1 VDSYVL
7 DEFVPNLSAP
17 NPVLPSGAKS
27 VDFSS
32 DSLRS
37 REREAPRRK
46 AVASPWEKVARN
58 LQVARSNNNKGGFLY
73 LCGESQMRMPF
84 NSMRFLLL
92 LLVSLVLGNLAQ
104 GQGVIVPGP
113 CQRCPVLPRP
123 IPLPR
128 VLPIKSI
135 RIDTKILSQVATTHV
150 EQVFRNDTD
159 ATLEGTYLFPI
170 PESASVAE
178 FAIWDGDRRLVGEVR
193 SREEA
198 RRIYDEIVRRKRD
211 PGLLEYAGKDLFQA
225 SIFPIAPHSDKKL
238 ELTYTQVVKAE
249 GGTVAYRYPLGTG
262 RQLAPIG
269 SVAGRVEVES
279 KEPLRNVYS
288 PTHVIDVKHN
298 SERKSV
304 VSFESDSGKEP
315 QDFQLFYTI
324 SKEDFGLTL
333 LTNREAGKDG
343 YFLLMISPKDSWT
356 EQEYS
361 AKDVVFVVDTS
372 GSMTEAGK
380 IEKARS
386 ALLYGISI
394 LRPQDHFN
402 VISFA
407 GEEHLMEPGLVP
419 ADEKGRQRGE
429 AFVKSLK
436 PGGGTNI
443 NQSLLASLRQF
454 EEGSR
459 PKILVFLTDGLPTVD
474 ETNPTRIVD
483 NVRKASKSGIR
494 LFTFGVGYDVNT
506 SLLDKLAAENGGVAD
521 YVEPKEDLEV
531 KVSNFFTKVNYPVLT
546 ELQLD
551 LAGVDTDLIYP
562 RSVPDVFRGSQ
573 VTLIGRYRNKSD
585 LESMRLRL
593 SGKSGGV
600 SRSYAY
606 ENLRFPLRSD
616 ANEYLPRLWA
626 TRRVGWL
633 MEQVRTNGEQ
643 KELRDEIVDLGT
655 RYGIV
660 TPYTSNLAL
669 EDEETRRITS
679 LRLQPG
685 VVDGNLD
692 RLRPMAAPKA
702 ADATAS
708 TGAVAVEQ
716 SKRAREQQEI
726 YRISEDKP
734 SSLVRRV
741 GGKTFYLRDGVWTDA
756 ELNADAKLPETVL
769 SFGSD
774 EFFALLKQKPSL
786 ANFFSLGERV
796 VVVFEGRVYRVN
808 TAAP

>member
-1 VDSYVL
+1 
-7 DEFVPNLSAP
+7 
-17 NPVLPSGAKS
+17 
-27 VDFSS
+27 
-32 DSLRS
+32 
-37 REREAPRRK
+37 
-46 AVASPWEKVARN
+46 
-58 LQVARSNNNKGGFLY
+58 
-73 LCGESQMRMPF
+73 
-84 NSMRFLLL
+84 
-92 LLVSLVLGNLAQ
+92 
-104 GQGVIVPGP
+104 
-113 CQRCPVLPRP
+113 
-123 IPLPR
+123 
-128 VLPIKSI
+128 
-135 RIDTKILSQVATTHV
+135 V

-159 ATLEGTYLFPI
+159 ATLEGTYFFPI

-262 RQLAPIG
+262 RQLTSIG

-288 PTHVIDVKHN
+288 PTHAIDVKHN

-304 VSFESDSGKEP
+304 VSFESESGKEP

-333 LTNREAGKDG
+333 LTNREPGKDG
-343 YFLLMISPKDSWT
+343 YFLLMISPKDNWT

-380 IEKARS
+380 MEKARS

-394 LRPQDHFN
+394 LRPQDRFN

-407 GEEHLMEPGLVP
+407 GEEHLMEPGLVA

-429 AFVKSLK
+429 AFVKSLR

-459 PKILVFLTDGLPTVD
+459 PRMLVFLTDGLPTVD

-483 NVRKASKSGIR
+483 NVRKATRAGIR

-546 ELQLD
+546 DLQLD

-585 LESMRLRL
+585 VESLRLKL
-593 SGKSGGV
+593 SGKSGGA
-600 SRSYAY
+600 SRSYMY

-660 TPYTSNLAL
+660 TPYTSYLAL
-669 EDEETRRITS
+669 EGEENRQITGLLPS
-679 LRLQPG
+679 RG
-685 VVDGNLD
+685 YVGGGNSALGG
-692 RLRPMAAPKA
+692 LRPMAAPKA
-702 ADATAS
+702 ADATVS
-708 TGAVAVEQ
+708 TGAVAVQE
-716 SKRAREQQEI
+716 SKRAREQQQTE
-726 YRISEDKP
+726 RITEDRP
-734 SSLVRRV
+734 SAVVRRV
-741 GGKTFYLRDGVWTDA
+741 AGKTFYLRDGIWTDA
-756 ELNADAKLPETVL
+756 ELSAEAKLPETVL
-769 SFGSD
+769 SFGS
-774 EFFALLKQKPSL
+774 EEYFALLKQKPAL

-796 VVVFEGRVYRVN
+796 VVVFEGRVYRV
-808 TAAP
+808 TSTP